1 MHTKIL
7 FRKWFKKV
15 FTKREYTQ
23 HVRRIPIGK
32 VVVVTK
38 AREGFFIRWL
48 KNTWGKKLCVNFS
61 TKINFGL
68 DAAKMKSNFHLAFR
82 KPIEN

>member
-48 KNTWGKKLCVNFS
+48 KNTWGKNYV
-61 TKINFGL
+61 
-68 DAAKMKSNFHLAFR
+68 
-82 KPIEN
+82 